1 MLGWISNDMARAVNK
16 LSARS
21 VATLT
26 TPGRHSDGN
35 GLYLVIDL
43 SGARRWLFLFRWQ
56 GKLKEMGLGGVS
68 TTSLAE
74 ARVAA
79 SAARKLAA
87 SGTNPIAAKK
97 AAARAKAPQTFGEFA
112 DEMLLSI
119 LPGYKNARHK
129 AQWSRALNHYA
140 EPIRSKSP
148 GDITTDDILRIL
160 QPLWHTKQETAS
172 RVRGRI
178 ERILHAAKAK
188 GLISSPWEN
197 PARWRGHLQELLS
210 QRKKLSRGHHAA
222 MPHADVPDFVARL
235 RERDATAAAALEFA
249 ILNASRS
256 NEVLGAQWDE
266 IDLKS
271 RIWTVPPVRMKGGKP
286 HRVPLSDGALSVIN
300 KQTKS
305 KISAFVFPGKKP
317 NRPLSGMAMEMLLR
331 RMGASEFTQHG
342 FRSSFRD
349 WCGESTTF
357 AREVAEAALS
367 HTVGD
372 EAEQAYRRGD
382 ALEKRR
388 KLMNAWARF
397 LSTPSKKADADLQNE
412 ARAS

>member
-1 MLGWISNDMARAVNK
+1 MARAVNK

-26 TPGRHSDGN
+26 KPGRHNDGN
-35 GLYLVIDL
+35 GLYLVIDPT
-43 SGARRWLFLFRWQ
+43 GARRWLFLFRWQ
-56 GKLKEMGLGGVS
+56 GKLKEMGLGGIS
-68 TTSLAE
+68 TKSLAE

-87 SGTNPIAAKK
+87 SGINPIAAKK
-97 AAARAKAPQTFGEFA
+97 AAALAKAPKTFGDFA

-119 LPGYKNARHK
+119 LPGYKNVRHK

-140 EPIRSKSP
+140 EPIRSKP
-148 GDITTDDILRIL
+148 LGDITTEDILKIL

-178 ERILHAAKAK
+178 ERILDAAKAK
-188 GLISSPWEN
+188 GEIASPWEN
-197 PARWRGHLQELLS
+197 PARWRGHLKELLS

-222 MPHADVPDFVARL
+222 MPYPDVPDFVAKL

-271 RIWTVPPVRMKGGKP
+271 NIWTVPPERMKGGKA
-286 HRVPLSDGALSVIN
+286 HRVPLSDGALRVIE
-300 KQTKS
+300 KQSKS
-305 KISAFVFPGKKP
+305 KIGAFVFPGKKP

-388 KLMNAWARF
+388 KLMDAWALF
-397 LSTPSKKADADLQNE
+397 LSIPRSQDHGVSAIESPGT
-412 ARAS
+412 